1 MGVVRE
7 RAGAFSNASKS
18 DHSPQYSAATD
29 RFEVAKRELR
39 RKDDAVPGRQKRRSE
54 NHRPVREIGSARAVR
69 EGERTDKWGENEGR
83 KTRLMINC
91 ELR

>member
-1 MGVVRE
+1 M
-7 RAGAFSNASKS
+7 FSNASKS
-18 DHSPQYSAATD
+18 DHSPEYSAATD

-69 EGERTDKWGENEGR
+69 EGERADKWGEERGEKNEVDDQ
-83 KTRLMINC
+83 L
-91 ELR
+91 